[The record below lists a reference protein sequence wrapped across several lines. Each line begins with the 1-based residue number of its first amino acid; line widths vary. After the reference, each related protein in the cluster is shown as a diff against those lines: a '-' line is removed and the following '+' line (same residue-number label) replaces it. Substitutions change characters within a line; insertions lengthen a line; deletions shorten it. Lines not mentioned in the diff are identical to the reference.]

1 MRGVRAVSAGGTV
14 LLGVLLASVVPAGA
28 APVHPGSVHGAHAG
42 RARAAVASPLAGLT
56 ALARAGAAGPGGA
69 ALAMR
74 FAHTGPPRPVGPAVA
89 DALNDKLNGN
99 SCTPLD
105 NGSAATATCL
115 AAGTFQDSATVQ
127 PLALTW
133 QQGGPWAGLG
143 TVPDANTKNRVNLPG
158 EVSCAAPGKLR
169 PVCLMTGEHYANS
182 RFPAQLAEVW
192 DGTWTKLST
201 GNPPGTSWSALEDV
215 SCRTDK
221 FCMLTGQAGTTK
233 QTSHGTVFISH
244 ATAYRWDGTK
254 LTRLTVPAP
263 RGGHDAELAGVS
275 CPATTFCLAVGN
287 YIRADGKSQAYSAR
301 WSGGTWTVQNARN
314 LQGQVLTL
322 FEAVSC
328 VSRTRCEAV
337 GTTLTPG
344 NRAFAE
350 AWSSGT
356 WQTQPSA
363 GKANAT
369 LFGVTCPAA
378 GRCFAAG
385 SLGDLALIEAWDGT
399 RWSAQTTPVTAAPR
413 SGSALNHVS
422 CTTPD
427 LCEAVGYRFSRSRSD
442 VTPHTLALGW
452 DGQHWTVQPTV
463 NQ

>member
-1 MRGVRAVSAGGTV
+1 MFLVFASGTVPSPAHGLPCCHVRASGWTV
-14 LLGVLLASVVPAGA
+14 VLSWKVPTAMQ
-28 APVHPGSVHGAHAG
+28 V
-42 RARAAVASPLAGLT
+42 AVAAEPLSSGVHESPFSLSFSAS
-56 ALARAGAAGPGGA
+56 ARAG
-69 ALAMR
+69 
-74 FAHTGPPRPVGPAVA
+74 
-89 DALNDKLNGN
+89 
-99 SCTPLD
+99 
-105 NGSAATATCL
+105 
-115 AAGTFQDSATVQ
+115 
-127 PLALTW
+127 
-133 QQGGPWAGLG
+133 
-143 TVPDANTKNRVNLPG
+143 
-158 EVSCAAPGKLR
+158 
-169 PVCLMTGEHYANS
+169 
-182 RFPAQLAEVW
+182 
-192 DGTWTKLST
+192 
-201 GNPPGTSWSALEDV
+201 
-215 SCRTDK
+215 
-221 FCMLTGQAGTTK
+221 LTGQAGTTR
-233 QTSHGTVFISH
+233 QTSHRTVFVGH
-244 ATAYRWDGTK
+244 ATAYRWDGSK
-254 LTRLTVPAP
+254 LTRLTVPVP
-263 RGGHDAELAGVS
+263 RGGRDAELAGVS
-275 CPATTFCLAVGN
+275 CPSTTFCLAVGN

-314 LQGQVLTL
+314 LKGQVLTL
-322 FEAVSC
+322 FEGVSC

-385 SLGDLALIEAWDGT
+385 SLGDLSLIEVWDGT
-399 RWSAQTTPVTAAPR
+399 HWSAQATPVTAAPR

-452 DGQHWTVQPTV
+452 DGQRWKVQPTV